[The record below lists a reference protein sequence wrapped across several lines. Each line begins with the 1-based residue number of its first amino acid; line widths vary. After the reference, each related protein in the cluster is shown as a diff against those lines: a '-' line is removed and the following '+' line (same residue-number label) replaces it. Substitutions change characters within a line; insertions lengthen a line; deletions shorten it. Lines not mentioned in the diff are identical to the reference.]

1 MKSAMTV
8 FRSVRLS
15 EFAVAFRTCY
25 RKYCT
30 TENYPTTTTENY
42 PTTTTENYPTTT
54 TEKVIHPYYRIH
66 PWKSENEFAK
76 DLLKN
81 VIYNSGG
88 IIAINKPYGIS
99 LYSKP
104 DTKPHLFSYHKIVGA
119 VDYSINDTLSYLAKE
134 LDVPTL
140 IPCLGAEKYVSGVY
154 IFGINEKVC
163 HQLEL
168 SRRRTQGKYKKYWA
182 ITTRVPNEIKGKYR
196 LAMILKMSALR
207 DKKPI
212 IVTQWSNNNVK
223 NDKVKIM
230 NVDYKVISNSTHNL
244 SSLIE
249 IVSSARKWHCIRLF
263 ASTMLYSPILGDN
276 IHGSRV
282 QEIMGTWLKI
292 DPFADSTQNL
302 PKINR
307 QLLELLDM
315 KLSQQEIIPAHI
327 HLKSVHLIIGKEK
340 KDLVIEAPL
349 MDPFDWTCKQLKF
362 KIPDEIRNSI
372 NEDNEELIYMNAHD
386 GN

>member
-8 FRSVRLS
+8 FRSVRTS

-30 TENYPTTTTENY
+30 TENDTTTM
-42 PTTTTENYPTTT
+42 TTQ
-54 TEKVIHPYYRIH
+54 KVIHPYNQIH
-66 PWKSENEFAK
+66 PWKSENEFVK

-81 VIYNSGG
+81 IIYNSDG
-88 IIAINKPYGIS
+88 IIAINKPYGIP
-99 LYSKP
+99 LYSKS
-104 DTKPHLFSYHKIVGA
+104 DVNSRLHLYHKIAGA
-119 VDYSINDTLSYLAKE
+119 ANYSINDVLPYLAKE
-134 LDVPTL
+134 LDVPML
-140 IPCLGAEKYVSGVY
+140 IPSFGAEKYTSGVY

-163 HQLEL
+163 YQLDL
-168 SRRRTQGKYKKYWA
+168 SRRRNQGRYKKYWVV
-182 ITTRVPNEIKGKYR
+182 TTRVPNEIKGKHH
-196 LAMILKMSALR
+196 LAMILKKSALG

-212 IVTQWSNNNVK
+212 ILTQWNKNAVK
-223 NDKVKIM
+223 RNEVKIM
-230 NVDYKVISNSTHNL
+230 NIEYKIISNSTNNL

-249 IVSSARKWHCIRLF
+249 IVSSSRKWHGIRLF

-276 IHGSRV
+276 IHGSRI

-292 DPFADSTQNL
+292 DPFADSSWDL
-302 PKINR
+302 PKLNR
-307 QLLELLDM
+307 QLLELLNI
-315 KLSQQEIIPAHI
+315 KPSQQEIIPVHL
-327 HLKSVHLIIGKEK
+327 HLKSIHLIMGNEK

-362 KIPDEIRNSI
+362 KMPDEIRNSS
-372 NEDNEELIYMNAHD
+372 NEDNEEELVYLNAHD

>member
-8 FRSVRLS
+8 FRRMRTN

-25 RKYCT
+25 RKYYT
-30 TENYPTTTTENY
+30 TENDTTTT
-42 PTTTTENYPTTT
+42 TTIQ
-54 TEKVIHPYYRIH
+54 KVIHPYNRIH
-66 PWKSENEFAK
+66 PWKSETEFAK

-81 VIYNSGG
+81 VIYNSDG

-99 LYSKP
+99 LYPKSNANR
-104 DTKPHLFSYHKIVGA
+104 HLHLYHKIVGVA
-119 VDYSINDTLSYLAKE
+119 DYSLQDVLPYLAKE
-134 LDVPTL
+134 LNVPIL
-140 IPCLGAEKYVSGVY
+140 IPSFGAEKYVSGVY

-163 HQLEL
+163 QQLEL
-168 SRRRTQGKYKKYWA
+168 SRRRIQNRYRKYWV
-182 ITTRVPNEIKGKYR
+182 ITTRVPNEIKGKHR
-196 LAMILKMSALR
+196 LAMFLKTSASGN
-207 DKKPI
+207 KKPI
-212 IVTQWSNNNVK
+212 ILTQWSNNAVK
-223 NDKVKIM
+223 RNETKII
-230 NVDYKVISNSTHNL
+230 NIDYKVVSNSMHNL

-249 IVSSARKWHCIRLF
+249 IVASSRKWHNIRLF

-276 IHGSRV
+276 IHGSRI

-292 DPFADSTQNL
+292 DPFADSSWDL

-307 QLLELLDM
+307 QLLELLNI
-315 KLSQQEIIPAHI
+315 KPSQQEIIPVHI
-327 HLKSVHLIIGKEK
+327 HLKSVHLIVGKEK

-362 KIPDEIRNSI
+362 KIPDEIRNSS
-372 NEDNEELIYMNAHD
+372 NEANEEELVYMNAHD

>member
-1 MKSAMTV
+1 M
-8 FRSVRLS
+8 
-15 EFAVAFRTCY
+15 
-25 RKYCT
+25 
-30 TENYPTTTTENY
+30 
-42 PTTTTENYPTTT
+42 
-54 TEKVIHPYYRIH
+54 
-66 PWKSENEFAK
+66 
-76 DLLKN
+76 
-81 VIYNSGG
+81 
-88 IIAINKPYGIS
+88 
-99 LYSKP
+99 
-104 DTKPHLFSYHKIVGA
+104 
-119 VDYSINDTLSYLAKE
+119 
-134 LDVPTL
+134 
-140 IPCLGAEKYVSGVY
+140 
-154 IFGINEKVC
+154 
-163 HQLEL
+163 
-168 SRRRTQGKYKKYWA
+168 
-182 ITTRVPNEIKGKYR
+182 
-196 LAMILKMSALR
+196 
-207 DKKPI
+207 
-212 IVTQWSNNNVK
+212 TQWSNNNVK